1 MEAAVRILLAALAIA
16 VVAGTAYAQ
25 DSGGMGG
32 GRGGKGRG
40 GPQTDQQKTDPK
52 KQKALEDAFKAGVS
66 RIPDPKE
73 KYDPWKNAR

>member
-1 MEAAVRILLAALAIA
+1 MRILPAVLAIA
-16 VVAGTAYAQ
+16 LVAGTAHAQ
-25 DSGGMGG
+25 DAGGMGG

-40 GPQTDQQKTDPK
+40 SHQTDQQKTDPQ

-66 RIPDPKE
+66 RIPDPKG

>member
-1 MEAAVRILLAALAIA
+1 MRLLSAVLAIA
-16 VVAGTAYAQ
+16 LVAGTAHAQ
-25 DSGGMGG
+25 DAGGMG

-40 GPQTDQQKTDPK
+40 AGQTDQQKTDPK